1 MLYLENTLS
10 SHVFTT
16 ERLSVLQLLASQA
29 AISIEN
35 ANLFRDVQRA
45 QETARRV
52 SDELRRSF
60 DMIPALAWRASAD
73 GSFEFANRQWH
84 EYTGISAEDALSGT
98 WMRSFHVDDEEKVEA
113 TWRKSL
119 ASGAPGEVEARMC
132 RCDGE
137 VRTFLVR
144 VTPMRNARRDIVNW
158 HGTHTD
164 IETLKRAERAQDALA
179 RASRIT
185 TMGELTV
192 SITHEVSQPIMA
204 IWSNAVACLRW
215 LDDDQLDVARAR
227 QAAERII
234 GDGRRAR
241 DVIANMRMLTRK
253 AAPETTAFS
262 LNDVIK
268 EVTVL
273 TRNEMERHAIVSE
286 LDLATDLEDIQ
297 GVRVQIQQVLL
308 NLVVNA
314 IEATADAEVQ
324 PPRQIR
330 IRSTRQS
337 DGQLVVRVED
347 SGTGLDPTSVEK
359 VFEAFYTTKA
369 EGLGLGLSI
378 CRSIIEAH
386 GGRLWAAANSPRG
399 SVFSFSLPA
408 PKPAARH

>member
-1 MLYLENTLS
+1 M
-10 SHVFTT
+10 
-16 ERLSVLQLLASQA
+16 
-29 AISIEN
+29 
-35 ANLFRDVQRA
+35 
-45 QETARRV
+45 
-52 SDELRRSF
+52 
-60 DMIPALAWRASAD
+60 
-73 GSFEFANRQWH
+73 
-84 EYTGISAEDALSGT
+84 
-98 WMRSFHVDDEEKVEA
+98 
-113 TWRKSL
+113 
-119 ASGAPGEVEARMC
+119 
-132 RCDGE
+132 
-137 VRTFLVR
+137 
-144 VTPMRNARRDIVNW
+144 
-158 HGTHTD
+158 
-164 IETLKRAERAQDALA
+164 
-179 RASRIT
+179 
-185 TMGELTV
+185 
-192 SITHEVSQPIMA
+192 
-204 IWSNAVACLRW
+204 
-215 LDDDQLDVARAR
+215 
-227 QAAERII
+227 
-234 GDGRRAR
+234 
-241 DVIANMRMLTRK
+241 
-253 AAPETTAFS
+253 
-262 LNDVIK
+262 
-268 EVTVL
+268 L